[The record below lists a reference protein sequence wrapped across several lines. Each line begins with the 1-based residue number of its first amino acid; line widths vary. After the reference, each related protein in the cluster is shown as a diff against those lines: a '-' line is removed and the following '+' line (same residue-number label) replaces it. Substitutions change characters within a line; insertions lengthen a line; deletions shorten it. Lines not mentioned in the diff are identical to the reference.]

1 MNWLMS
7 DPERDPRLGE
17 ALRRLDGVPSPLR
30 EQTLVQRIVT
40 AARPT
45 LGEFRN
51 PPRPWWEQVADW
63 SRVAMPAAVAL
74 GLMAA
79 AILASE
85 WGAISPS
92 WSSGDVTVSETVLS
106 AATLPA
112 GEVTVEDQLLAPVS
126 DEWLLS
132 GAFAS
137 AAPSNQK

>member
-1 MNWLMS
+1 MKWLMS
-7 DPERDPRLGE
+7 DPERDPLLGD
-17 ALRRLDGVPSPLR
+17 ALRRLDGAPSPHQ
-30 EQTLVQRIVT
+30 EQVLVRRIAD
-40 AARPT
+40 AAGPMLSER
-45 LGEFRN
+45 RN

-63 SRVAMPAAVAL
+63 SRVAMPAAVGL
-74 GLMAA
+74 GLTAA

-137 AAPSNQK
+137 AASSNQK